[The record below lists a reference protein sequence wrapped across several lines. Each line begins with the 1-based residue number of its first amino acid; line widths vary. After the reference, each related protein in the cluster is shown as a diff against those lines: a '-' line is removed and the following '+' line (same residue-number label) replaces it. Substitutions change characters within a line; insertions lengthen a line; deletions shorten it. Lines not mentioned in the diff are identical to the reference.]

1 MNRLNITQHVA
12 KCMYC
17 GPEEK
22 NLVLEQW
29 KIIMRSTFFGLLLIK
44 VLGAHTMIC
53 THHPQGM
60 LWAIIK
66 STWVFYLP
74 AMEYQVVCFGFLTDI
89 FLSLAFAFHSTE
101 RALQRW
107 QSMWK
112 SFHGTVAMLQ
122 INADSHVTPTVSYHH
137 PWECVWPLHWDIN
150 LNPQLWFLAVD
161 SSLTL
166 GFSSWLLTLAW
177 LLAPD
182 PDPGYWLWIDPSIL
196 TTYSSNHWT
205 WPLTPQF
212 LTQHRVLSHSS
223 VG

>member
-1 MNRLNITQHVA
+1 MKDHYEINVFWATIDKSSWCSYHDLHTPSPGNALSYNQV
-12 KCMYC
+12 Y
-17 GPEEK
+17 
-22 NLVLEQW
+22 
-29 KIIMRSTFFGLLLIK
+29 
-44 VLGAHTMIC
+44 LGILSPSNGISSC
-53 THHPQGM
+53 
-60 LWAIIK
+60 LFW
-66 STWVFYLP
+66 
-74 AMEYQVVCFGFLTDI
+74 FLTDI
-89 FLSLAFAFHSTE
+89 FLSLAFAFRSTE
-101 RALQRW
+101 RALKRW

-112 SFHGTVAMLQ
+112 SFHSTVAMLQ

-137 PWECVWPLHWDIN
+137 PWECVWPLDWDIN

-182 PDPGYWLWIDPSIL
+182 PDPGYWLWLDPSIL

-205 WPLTPQF
+205 WPPTPQF
-212 LTQHRVLSHSS
+212 LTQYRVLSHSS